1 MKIIFTILSVSI
13 LFSCSNKNTNEQTSN
28 GFDIL
33 FNAIDNE
40 SNELNIG
47 IKSYYSLTNRSLSKL
62 ERDYSKNYKDSLLI
76 PIVHRITRANLKQYS
91 PGEIY
96 NYKRPEIEQNIIDK
110 TKIAFDSVDVELTK
124 LFITTVK
131 IPDDLMKRLEKEHV
145 ELMKKN

>member
-1 MKIIFTILSVSI
+1 M
-13 LFSCSNKNTNEQTSN
+13 FSCSNKNTNEQTSN